1 MKKKTIGLMVVAI
14 FAVLLMPVL
23 ANAQE
28 KVTIYF
34 FRGDGCPHCADAEEF
49 FDQIKEDEELKDK
62 FEIKDYEVWYNKDN
76 QKLAEKAAKAMGET
90 LGGVPYIVIGE
101 KTWNG
106 FTDAYGEEIK
116 GQILELY
123 DKQDYKDP
131 VKEVIEGKKS
141 DSSIT
146 IVIIV
151 LVIIA
156 IGVGMHFAR
165 RDVEE
170 IPMEEEKSKEE
181 SSDSI
186 PEEKKE
192 TDEKETET
200 YKPTKVAKKTT
211 SNNTKKKT
219 NNKKRR

>member
-1 MKKKTIGLMVVAI
+1 MVVAI

-101 KTWNG
+101 KSWNG

-116 GQILELY
+116 EQILELY

-141 DSSIT
+141 DSTIT

-170 IPMEEEKSKEE
+170 IPMEEENSKEE

>member
-101 KTWNG
+101 KSWNG

-116 GQILELY
+116 EQILELY

-141 DSSIT
+141 DSTIT

-170 IPMEEEKSKEE
+170 IPMEEENSKEE

-211 SNNTKKKT
+211 SNNTKK
-219 NNKKRR
+219 